1 MATYRTSVSSPRR
14 PEDVFRYLARFSNA
28 AQWDPGVSSGED
40 MTPGAP
46 AKGSTYRLVVRFLGL
61 SVPLQY
67 RIEEIDAPKR
77 VVLQA
82 ENFMARSGDV
92 IEVSPAPGD
101 GSAVTYEA
109 TLTMKGPFAVL
120 APLVGVAFRRIGD
133 RAAHG
138 LRAALAK

>member
-1 MATYRTSVSSPRR
+1 MKFLFMATYRTSVSSPRR

-77 VVLQA
+77 
-82 ENFMARSGDV
+82 GG
-92 IEVSPAPGD
+92 PPG
-101 GSAVTYEA
+101 GE
-109 TLTMKGPFAVL
+109 LHGPFWRRDR
-120 APLVGVAFRRIGD
+120 GVACAR
-133 RAAHG
+133 
-138 LRAALAK
+138 